1 VKGRFTHFY
10 DGVPP
15 RDKMFVW
22 FVTVIFVVL
31 LLYGAG
37 MMAAILWGDHYNLAR
52 SLISGF
58 AAMFSAWVGLG
69 SGYILGRRTNDE
81 GS

>member
-1 VKGRFTHFY
+1 
-10 DGVPP
+10 
-15 RDKMFVW
+15 MFVW
-22 FVTVIFVVL
+22 FVSVIFVVL
-31 LLYGAG
+31 ILYGAG
-37 MMAAILWGDHYNLAR
+37 MMAAIIWGDHYNLAR

-81 GS
+81 DRDRRRPP